1 MINRF
6 EEILKELGLQLS
18 IPLHPD
24 HRGAC
29 KMHIGDTLDVQLEYD
44 ESRERL
50 LMASFICEVPPGKFR
65 EEVFKAALMNNDQSC
80 FGPLLAYSGRNNQ
93 LSLYQYISPPQLTGP
108 VLTELFNAF
117 MAKAIE
123 WKNGVESGNIYL
135 LTPPSSSTSSRPFG
149 L

>member
-29 KMHIGDTLDVQLEYD
+29 KMNIGGSLDVQLEYD
-44 ESRERL
+44 ETRERL
-50 LMASFICEVPPGKFR
+50 LMASFLCEVPPGKFR
-65 EEVFKAALMNNDQSC
+65 EEVFKVALMSNDQNSC
-80 FGPLLAYSGRNNQ
+80 GPLLAYSGRNSQ
-93 LSLYQYISPPQLTGP
+93 LALYQYISPPRLTGP
-108 VLTELFNAF
+108 VLAELFNAF

-123 WKNGVESGNIYL
+123 WKNGVDSGNIYL
-135 LTPPSSSTSSRPFG
+135 LTTPSSSIKGRPFG